1 MASFNFF
8 GVKIYTPISAKGLS
22 AMLHDV
28 RCPHDDDVC
37 SLNHWSVKGV
47 GWWGGVTGYC
57 TGQKAGLQK
66 KKKDIEDI
74 NGSTVAQRMPLF
86 TTRFKV
92 QYKCHYKSVQNV
104 KHMQ

>member
-47 GWWGGVTGYC
+47 GGGGVTGYC
-57 TGQKAGLQK
+57 TARTRGQKAGLQK
-66 KKKDIEDI
+66 KKKE
-74 NGSTVAQRMPLF
+74 R
-86 TTRFKV
+86 
-92 QYKCHYKSVQNV
+92 Y
-104 KHMQ
+104 